1 MIPKNSIEQIVI
13 KQIKALSEQSIGQAR
28 DIENRLPY
36 LTDRVLLIGGTRGSG
51 STTLLGRLFHNDYP
65 EAWFTD
71 FDDPRMAG
79 FDNLDFQKLD
89 RLIEDSGK
97 GTLLFNRVDLAEGWT
112 DFCIRKIEQGV
123 KIISTVSLDTLYDFL
138 PDSRNSQDKKQR
150 FFTPMRL
157 YPLSYGEY
165 LQYTRKSGSEQAIN
179 EYMLRGTFP
188 GMLRPENADA
198 LRQLYTEIVNRDAI
212 IAGGIRDHN
221 TLQRVLLHLMTH
233 TGESVTANK
242 LRDQLRIKA
251 VSTVA
256 EHMSCAERA
265 GLVHFVSILSDNPAR
280 QAVNP
285 RKVYATDTAMA
296 QAVSWKEI
304 DKPKLFETLV
314 FNHLK
319 RSGYTIHYTNELGGC
334 DFIATDSDGTTLC
347 IQSCYDDDPD
357 CMQTKIEGLTHA
369 LATTQSRH
377 GIIVTRDLSDQ
388 IEVDGHTIESI
399 DADSFMSDF

>member
-138 PDSRNSQDKKQR
+138 PDSRNSQDKKQS

-165 LQYTRKSGSEQAIN
+165 LQYTRKPGSEQAIN
-179 EYMLRGTFP
+179 EYMLRGAFP
-188 GMLRPENADA
+188 GMLRPENAEA

-369 LATTQSRH
+369 LATTQSRR